1 MSDEPAPPTNKK
13 PRFNNTSTSTFK
25 PAVTTTTP
33 TTSTPKPTWLGALGL
48 QTGQW
53 ACDQFGAL
61 LIGTHSARCGRY
73 SQLARVFG
81 GTDAVRHLWDWM
93 LESKRVFVVDA
104 LVGSGNDRNGRRGVL
119 RTVRIELL
127 PLLLGVTSLCVVRE
141 AQRGIWLVRKQFGCE
156 PEMGWALNDATFL
169 NRDHGECFGVSSGV
183 NRQWSVRWNA
193 LALFVTNLAEKGT
206 RPAAIPLPRCYR
218 SIQSINPSK
227 VIPSQAVM
235 LTSCQQQTDLVVI
248 DIAKTWETKTLQVNE
263 EDDDEP
269 VSVIV
274 MENKRGQNV
283 FIVEIFHA
291 GSGRFVFYVQS
302 DGTAEILYHVPN
314 WYKRPLVSQL
324 SKSLFSVYYPSR
336 AQPSDDWGSVLNI
349 LDCNDISAVGVR
361 GIKRVKRYLA
371 GGGLV
376 FTVDESDRKSLTV
389 IEASSGVAFASVSF
403 LAPGNNLVDLDRTT
417 SFFS

>member
-13 PRFNNTSTSTFK
+13 PRFNNTSTKTTSTFK
-25 PAVTTTTP
+25 PAVTTT
-33 TTSTPKPTWLGALGL
+33 TTSTPKPTWLGALDL

-93 LESKRVFVVDA
+93 RESKRVFVVDA
-104 LVGSGNDRNGRRGVL
+104 LVGSVNDRNGRSGDGGVWC
-119 RTVRIELL
+119 TVRIELL

-141 AQRGIWLVRKQFGCE
+141 TPRGVWLVRKQ
-156 PEMGWALNDATFL
+156 L
-169 NRDHGECFGVSSGV
+169 
-183 NRQWSVRWNA
+183 
-193 LALFVTNLAEKGT
+193 EKGAM
-206 RPAAIPLPRCYR
+206 PASIPLPHCYR
-218 SIQSINPSK
+218 RTIKSFNLSN

-235 LTSCQQQTDLVVI
+235 LITCQQQTPSTDLVII
-248 DIAKTWETKTLQVNE
+248 DVAKTCETKTLQNKY
-263 EDDDEP
+263 DDGP

-283 FIVEIFHA
+283 FIVEKFCA
-291 GSGRFVFYVQS
+291 TVFGSGRFVFSVKS
-302 DGTAEILYHVPN
+302 DGTAEILYHVPS
-314 WYKRPLVSQL
+314 WYNHPLVSQL
-324 SKSLFSVYYPSR
+324 SKSLFSVYYPCNVLVE
-336 AQPSDDWGSVLNI
+336 DDGSVLKI
-349 LDCNDISAVGVR
+349 LDCDDISVVGVR
-361 GIKRVKRYLA
+361 GIKHVKRYLA

-376 FTVDESDRKSLTV
+376 FTVDESDRKSLKV